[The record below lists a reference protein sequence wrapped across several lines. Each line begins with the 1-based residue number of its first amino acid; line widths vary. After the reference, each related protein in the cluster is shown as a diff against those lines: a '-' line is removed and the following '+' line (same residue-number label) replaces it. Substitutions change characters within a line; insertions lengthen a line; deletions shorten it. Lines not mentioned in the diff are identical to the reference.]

1 MNLSDVMDELAEQLD
16 TIAGLRV
23 KAHPVDDIQPPAG
36 VVGLP
41 DSLTFDA
48 AYRRGM
54 DTMLLPVVV
63 LVGKVSDR
71 AARKKLASYC
81 DGSGPT
87 SIKAVLEAGT
97 YTAFDTESLQVKSV
111 AFDVIRLAAVDYLG
125 ATFTISIA
133 GQGAS

>member
-1 MNLSDVMDELAEQLD
+1 MNLSDVMTELADQLD

-23 KAHPVDDIQPPAG
+23 TAHPADEIQPPAA

-41 DSLTFDA
+41 DTLTFDT

-81 DGSGPT
+81 DGSGAT

-97 YTAFDTESLQVKSV
+97 YTAFDTESLEVKSV